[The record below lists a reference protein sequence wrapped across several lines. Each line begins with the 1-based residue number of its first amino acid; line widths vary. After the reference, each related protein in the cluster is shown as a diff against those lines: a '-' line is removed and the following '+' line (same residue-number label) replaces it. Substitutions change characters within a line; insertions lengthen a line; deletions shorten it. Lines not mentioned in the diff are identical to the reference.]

1 MAQHRVAEPLQI
13 FVHRTELRRLLGLL
27 VLALCMLYPDG
38 TLSPHSP
45 CYFAPPY
52 TTQVLWLFGAD
63 HQVTEVG
70 AMNIFFVLKK
80 KDGSGTEVRNAGLC
94 AVWDARA

>member
-1 MAQHRVAEPLQI
+1 VLLCK
-13 FVHRTELRRLLGLL
+13 LRSLTLL
-27 VLALCMLYPDG
+27 CC
-38 TLSPHSP
+38 TTQ
-45 CYFAPPY
+45 PY

-80 KDGSGTEVRNAGLC
+80 KDGSGTEVRHTELC
-94 AVWDARA
+94 AVWDARAWRVVCCLVVCRVD

>member
-1 MAQHRVAEPLQI
+1 MQNKFLWLPFPYFIVISYSI
-13 FVHRTELRRLLGLL
+13 FNTVSRSCCC
-27 VLALCMLYPDG
+27 ASSA
-38 TLSPHSP
+38 LSPS
-45 CYFAPPY
+45 YVALPY

-94 AVWDARA
+94 AVWA

>member
-1 MAQHRVAEPLQI
+1 VQAQLSHLLCC
-13 FVHRTELRRLLGLL
+13 TTLR
-27 VLALCMLYPDG
+27 
-38 TLSPHSP
+38 
-45 CYFAPPY
+45 Y
-52 TTQVLWLFGAD
+52 TAQVLWLFGAD

-94 AVWDARA
+94 AVWA